1 MKNKIVRK
9 LLVLGLSSTV
19 ALSSTVGVSA
29 ATVTDT
35 TAEQAKEAEETK
47 KDVDSEKKETKK
59 EETKEEAK
67 ENTEKTAKGMKTV
80 YVAFLLEN
88 GTKVGGTQIEIPED
102 AGNFNA
108 SILNLPD
115 GYELASVGDVAVNGN
130 IASVTLRK
138 KAETKTITVNYVN
151 EKNESVF
158 TGSHVVKKDAT
169 YINTNELKNVPYGY
183 ELVNVGDIALN
194 EDRNSVNI
202 VVREK
207 KYQKDIM
214 VNYVLED
221 GSNVGTGSVKIHKD
235 YNYVNTTWLTD
246 VPYGYELVNVGDIT
260 LNKDENSVN
269 IVVREKESQK
279 DVMVNY
285 VLEDGSNVGT
295 GSVKIHKDYNYVN
308 TTWLTDVPY
317 GYELVNVGD
326 ITLNE
331 DGNSV
336 NIVVREKEYQKD
348 VMVNY
353 VLEDGS
359 NVGTGS
365 VKIHK
370 DYNYV
375 NTTWLTDVPY
385 GYELANVGDI
395 TLNEDGN
402 SVNIVVREKKY
413 QKDIMVNYV
422 LEDGSNVG
430 TGSVKIHKDY
440 NYVNTTWLT
449 DVPYGYELANVGD
462 ITLNEDGNSVN
473 IVVREKKYQ
482 KDVIVNYVNEE
493 GNLVLTSSIKLD
505 KDATY
510 FNTSILKDVP
520 YGWELVN
527 VGDIPVNKDNTATVV
542 VREKEYQKDIII
554 NYVDEKG
561 NPVLT
566 SSLKV
571 SKDNTYINTSWLKD
585 VPYGWELAN
594 VGDLPIENN
603 AVTVVV
609 REKEYQ
615 KDVIINYVDEKGNL
629 VLTSSIKLNKDATYF
644 NTSILKD
651 VPYGWELANVG
662 DIPVNED
669 NTATVVVRQK
679 KYTKDIS
686 VEYVTEGGAKVAT
699 GSLTVAEESTYI
711 NTSWLQDVPEG
722 YEIAIVGDLPIE
734 DGKVKVV
741 VRGIENPDPENPDPE
756 NPDPENPDPENPD
769 PENPDP
775 ENPDPENPNPENP
788 DPEKPSKPEDTNKP
802 TEGKPVDTD
811 KKEEAKK
818 ENKKAAKTGDE
829 TNAAPL
835 FAGLFGS
842 GVIGLGMLQ
851 FLKRKKEDK

>member
-59 EETKEEAK
+59 EETKEEAKEEAK

-169 YINTNELKNVPYGY
+169 YINTKELKNVPYGY
-183 ELVNVGDIALN
+183 ELASVGDIPLD
-194 EDRNSVNI
+194 EGGKSVTI
-202 VVREK
+202 KVREK

-246 VPYGYELVNVGDIT
+246 VPYGYELSNMGDIN
-260 LNKDENSVN
+260 LNKDGSSVN

-317 GYELVNVGD
+317 GYEL
-326 ITLNE
+326 
-331 DGNSV
+331 
-336 NIVVREKEYQKD
+336 
-348 VMVNY
+348 
-353 VLEDGS
+353 
-359 NVGTGS
+359 
-365 VKIHK
+365 
-370 DYNYV
+370 
-375 NTTWLTDVPY
+375 
-385 GYELANVGDI
+385 ANVGDI
-395 TLNEDGN
+395 TLNEGGN

-413 QKDIMVNYV
+413 QKDI
-422 LEDGSNVG
+422 
-430 TGSVKIHKDY
+430 
-440 NYVNTTWLT
+440 
-449 DVPYGYELANVGD
+449 
-462 ITLNEDGNSVN
+462 
-473 IVVREKKYQ
+473 
-482 KDVIVNYVNEE
+482 IVNYVNEE

-527 VGDIPVNKDNTATVV
+527 VGDIPVSKDNTATVV

-769 PENPDP
+769 PENPDQETPNP
-775 ENPDPENPNPENP
+775 ENPDSQNP

-829 TNAAPL
+829 TNVAPL

>member
-67 ENTEKTAKGMKTV
+67 ENTEKTAKGRKTV

-88 GTKVGGTQIEIPED
+88 GTKVGGAQIEIPED

-183 ELVNVGDIALN
+183 ELASVGDIPLD
-194 EDRNSVNI
+194 EGGKSVTI
-202 VVREK
+202 KVREK

-214 VNYVLED
+214 VSYVLED

-235 YNYVNTTWLTD
+235 YNYVNTSWLTD
-246 VPYGYELVNVGDIT
+246 VPYGYELSNMGDIN
-260 LNKDENSVN
+260 LNKDGKSVN

-279 DVMVNY
+279 DV
-285 VLEDGSNVGT
+285 
-295 GSVKIHKDYNYVN
+295 
-308 TTWLTDVPY
+308 
-317 GYELVNVGD
+317 
-326 ITLNE
+326 
-331 DGNSV
+331 
-336 NIVVREKEYQKD
+336 
-348 VMVNY
+348 
-353 VLEDGS
+353 
-359 NVGTGS
+359 
-365 VKIHK
+365 
-370 DYNYV
+370 
-375 NTTWLTDVPY
+375 
-385 GYELANVGDI
+385 
-395 TLNEDGN
+395 
-402 SVNIVVREKKY
+402 
-413 QKDIMVNYV
+413 MVNYV

-629 VLTSSIKLNKDATYF
+629 VLTSSIKLDKDATYF

-769 PENPDP
+769 PENPDQETPNP
-775 ENPDPENPNPENP
+775 ENPDSQNP

-829 TNAAPL
+829 TNVAPL

>member
-59 EETKEEAK
+59 EETKEEAKEEAK

-169 YINTNELKNVPYGY
+169 YINTKELKNVPYGY
-183 ELVNVGDIALN
+183 ELASVGDIPLD
-194 EDRNSVNI
+194 EGGKSVTI
-202 VVREK
+202 KVREK

-246 VPYGYELVNVGDIT
+246 VPYGYELSNMGDIN
-260 LNKDENSVN
+260 LNKDGSSVN

-317 GYELVNVGD
+317 GYEL
-326 ITLNE
+326 
-331 DGNSV
+331 
-336 NIVVREKEYQKD
+336 
-348 VMVNY
+348 
-353 VLEDGS
+353 
-359 NVGTGS
+359 
-365 VKIHK
+365 
-370 DYNYV
+370 
-375 NTTWLTDVPY
+375 
-385 GYELANVGDI
+385 ANVGDI
-395 TLNEDGN
+395 TLNEGGN

-462 ITLNEDGNSVN
+462 ITLNEGGNSVN

-482 KDVIVNYVNEE
+482 KDIIVNYVNEE

-527 VGDIPVNKDNTATVV
+527 VGDIPVSKDNTATVV

-769 PENPDP
+769 PENPDQETPNP
-775 ENPDPENPNPENP
+775 ENPDSQNP

-829 TNAAPL
+829 TNVAPL

>member
-59 EETKEEAK
+59 EETKEEAKEEAK

-169 YINTNELKNVPYGY
+169 YINTKELKNVPYGY
-183 ELVNVGDIALN
+183 ELASVGDIPLD
-194 EDRNSVNI
+194 EGGKSVTI
-202 VVREK
+202 KVREK
-207 KYQKDIM
+207 KYQKDI
-214 VNYVLED
+214 
-221 GSNVGTGSVKIHKD
+221 
-235 YNYVNTTWLTD
+235 
-246 VPYGYELVNVGDIT
+246 
-260 LNKDENSVN
+260 
-269 IVVREKESQK
+269 
-279 DVMVNY
+279 
-285 VLEDGSNVGT
+285 
-295 GSVKIHKDYNYVN
+295 
-308 TTWLTDVPY
+308 
-317 GYELVNVGD
+317 
-326 ITLNE
+326 
-331 DGNSV
+331 
-336 NIVVREKEYQKD
+336 
-348 VMVNY
+348 MVNY

-395 TLNEDGN
+395 TLNEDGK

-769 PENPDP
+769 QETPNPENPDSQ
-775 ENPDPENPNPENP
+775 NP

>member
-59 EETKEEAK
+59 EETKEEAKEEAK

-169 YINTNELKNVPYGY
+169 YINTKELKNVPYGY
-183 ELVNVGDIALN
+183 ELASVGDIPLDEGGKSVTIKVREKKYQKDIMVNYVLEDGSNVGTGSVKIHKDYNYVNTTWLTDVPYGYELSNMGDINLNKDGSSVNIVVREKESQKDVMVNYVLEDGSNVGTGSVKIHKDYNYVNTTWLTDVPYGYELANVGDITLN
-194 EDRNSVNI
+194 EDGKSVNI

-246 VPYGYELVNVGDIT
+246 VPYGYEL
-260 LNKDENSVN
+260 
-269 IVVREKESQK
+269 
-279 DVMVNY
+279 
-285 VLEDGSNVGT
+285 
-295 GSVKIHKDYNYVN
+295 
-308 TTWLTDVPY
+308 
-317 GYELVNVGD
+317 
-326 ITLNE
+326 
-331 DGNSV
+331 
-336 NIVVREKEYQKD
+336 
-348 VMVNY
+348 
-353 VLEDGS
+353 
-359 NVGTGS
+359 
-365 VKIHK
+365 
-370 DYNYV
+370 
-375 NTTWLTDVPY
+375 
-385 GYELANVGDI
+385 ANVGDI
-395 TLNEDGN
+395 TLNEGGN

-462 ITLNEDGNSVN
+462 ITLNEGGNSVN

-482 KDVIVNYVNEE
+482 KDIIVNYVNEE

-527 VGDIPVNKDNTATVV
+527 VGDIPVSKDNTATVV

-756 NPDPENPDPENPD
+756 NPDPENPDQETPNPENPD
-769 PENPDP
+769 SQ
-775 ENPDPENPNPENP
+775 NP

-829 TNAAPL
+829 TNVAPL